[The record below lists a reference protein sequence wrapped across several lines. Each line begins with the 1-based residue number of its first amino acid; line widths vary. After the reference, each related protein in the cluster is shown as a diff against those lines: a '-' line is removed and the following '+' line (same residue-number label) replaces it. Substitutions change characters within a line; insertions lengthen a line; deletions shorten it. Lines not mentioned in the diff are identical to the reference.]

1 MIIMYG
7 DCDIDE
13 KTQVLRKI
21 SEAEKCFAQISNED
35 IECMKNTGAIN
46 DDAYLVIKI
55 LKNKKNRGE
64 KKCYHKLSKN

>member
-21 SEAEKCFAQISNED
+21 SEAEKCFAQLSDTDISERAR
-35 IECMKNTGAIN
+35 K
-46 DDAYLVIKI
+46 AY
-55 LKNKKNRGE
+55 E
-64 KKCYHKLSKN
+64 KLQCKDRY